1 MKKCENIRKYEPY
14 QLLTDAVKGMKLLS
28 NFELD
33 GKEWLVMQCCKKAS
47 QACFPCGAI
56 VCEEC
61 RPEHKDCDT
70 SVLSTM

>member
-28 NFELD
+28 NFQLD
-33 GKEWLVMQCCKKAS
+33 GKEWLVMQCCKKANK
-47 QACFPCGAI
+47 ACFPCGAI

-61 RPEHKDCDT
+61 RSEHKDCDK
-70 SVLSTM
+70 SVLSTV